1 MRRIWKMMLLT
12 VVMSLAVCLC
22 GAFSVSA
29 EKVSGEPAEGFFWEL
44 DTETGIL
51 TFSGTY
57 SSELN
62 HLKYPEFLEKD
73 TWGAYEDQIR
83 HVFFDGV
90 SDTIGYGMGKVETAS
105 GHINQKIF
113 WEINCVDRTLEITG
127 AGEISC
133 SPWLNFTLFPS
144 NTFQKFARITIG
156 DGLTGR
162 LSKKG
167 IYTDVFEVGKDLQ
180 IENSGVTALKS
191 YVLSPQN
198 PYASTYEGCLYS
210 KDFSRLLSCP
220 SGQAVPK
227 LHPDVKII
235 SEYAFFSEEM
245 DLIVLPWGVTTIEQ
259 DAFMFIGTPP
269 TRVILPDTVTSMQQT
284 GAGGKDNS
292 VLFTYSKSNTVAANA
307 VGGKTTY
314 TERPIFDPVDSLYE
328 YYPDHVSPP
337 QKPDASEPATGDP
350 TNPSSSP
357 DDAKPVDKPTGGTSK
372 PTEPSKPTEQSKPAE
387 TSKPSETSKPASKP
401 AEQSKPASSTPEP
414 SKPASS
420 LPAESS
426 ETEISSES
434 SISESAELSESS
446 AESSEESSEEVSR
459 VEAPEVESSGGDF
472 TWLLPIVIALIAA
485 VAVLAVILIRVLKG
499 K

>member
-1 MRRIWKMMLLT
+1 
-12 VVMSLAVCLC
+12 MSLAVCLC

-133 SPWLNFTLFPS
+133 SPWLNFHIISQQYFS
-144 NTFQKFARITIG
+144 EVCRITLG

-162 LSKKG
+162 LSKK
-167 IYTDVFEVGKDLQ
+167 VFIQMFLRLERIFRLR
-180 IENSGVTALKS
+180 NSGATALKS

-227 LHPDVKII
+227 LHPD
-235 SEYAFFSEEM
+235 
-245 DLIVLPWGVTTIEQ
+245 G
-259 DAFMFIGTPP
+259 
-269 TRVILPDTVTSMQQT
+269 
-284 GAGGKDNS
+284 
-292 VLFTYSKSNTVAANA
+292 
-307 VGGKTTY
+307 
-314 TERPIFDPVDSLYE
+314 
-328 YYPDHVSPP
+328 
-337 QKPDASEPATGDP
+337 
-350 TNPSSSP
+350 
-357 DDAKPVDKPTGGTSK
+357 
-372 PTEPSKPTEQSKPAE
+372 
-387 TSKPSETSKPASKP
+387 
-401 AEQSKPASSTPEP
+401 
-414 SKPASS
+414 
-420 LPAESS
+420 
-426 ETEISSES
+426 
-434 SISESAELSESS
+434 
-446 AESSEESSEEVSR
+446 
-459 VEAPEVESSGGDF
+459 
-472 TWLLPIVIALIAA
+472 
-485 VAVLAVILIRVLKG
+485 
-499 K
+499 

>member
-180 IENSGVTALKS
+180 IENSGATALKS

-350 TNPSSSP
+350 ANPSSSP
-357 DDAKPVDKPTGGTSK
+357 DDAKPTDKPTGGTSK
-372 PTEPSKPTEQSKPAE
+372 PTEPSKPT
-387 TSKPSETSKPASKP
+387 
-401 AEQSKPASSTPEP
+401 EQSKPASSTPEP

-426 ETEISSES
+426 EAEISSES

-446 AESSEESSEEVSR
+446 AESSGESSEEVSR
-459 VEAPEVESSGGDF
+459 VEAPDVESSGGDF
-472 TWLLPIVIALIAA
+472 SWLLPIVIALAAA

>member
-1 MRRIWKMMLLT
+1 MGIGHRNRHLDVFRHIFFGIK
-12 VVMSLAVCLC
+12 SL
-22 GAFSVSA
+22 
-29 EKVSGEPAEGFFWEL
+29 KIP
-44 DTETGIL
+44 GI
-51 TFSGTY
+51 FG
-57 SSELN
+57 
-62 HLKYPEFLEKD
+62 KD

-113 WEINCVDRTLEITG
+113 WELNCVDRTLEITG

-180 IENSGVTALKS
+180 IENSGATALKS

-337 QKPDASEPATGDP
+337 QKPGTGESVTSKPTGDP
-350 TNPSSSP
+350 ANPSSSP
-357 DDAKPVDKPTGGTSK
+357 DDAKPADKPTGGTSK
-372 PTEPSKPTEQSKPAE
+372 PTEPSKPT
-387 TSKPSETSKPASKP
+387 
-401 AEQSKPASSTPEP
+401 EQSKPASSTPEP

-426 ETEISSES
+426 EAEISSES
-434 SISESAELSESS
+434 SIPESAELSESA

>member
-180 IENSGVTALKS
+180 IENSGATALKS

-372 PTEPSKPTEQSKPAE
+372 PTEPSKPTEQSKPA
-387 TSKPSETSKPASKP
+387 
-401 AEQSKPASSTPEP
+401 SSTPEP

-434 SISESAELSESS
+434 SISESAELSESA

-472 TWLLPIVIALIAA
+472 TWLLPIVIALAAA

>member
-180 IENSGVTALKS
+180 IENSGATALKS

-357 DDAKPVDKPTGGTSK
+357 DDAKPTDKPTGGTSK
-372 PTEPSKPTEQSKPAE
+372 PTEPSKPT
-387 TSKPSETSKPASKP
+387 
-401 AEQSKPASSTPEP
+401 EQSKPASSTPEP

-446 AESSEESSEEVSR
+446 AESSGESSEEVSR
-459 VEAPEVESSGGDF
+459 VEAPDVESSGGDF
-472 TWLLPIVIALIAA
+472 SWLLPIVIALAAA

>member
-180 IENSGVTALKS
+180 IENSGATALKS

-372 PTEPSKPTEQSKPAE
+372 PTEPSKPTEQSKPA
-387 TSKPSETSKPASKP
+387 
-401 AEQSKPASSTPEP
+401 SSTPEP

-426 ETEISSES
+426 EAEISSES
-434 SISESAELSESS
+434 SIPESAELSESA

>member
-180 IENSGVTALKS
+180 IENSGATALKS

-337 QKPDASEPATGDP
+337 QKPGTGESVTSKPTGDP
-350 TNPSSSP
+350 ANPSSSP
-357 DDAKPVDKPTGGTSK
+357 DDAKSADKPTGGTSK
-372 PTEPSKPTEQSKPAE
+372 PTEPSKPT
-387 TSKPSETSKPASKP
+387 
-401 AEQSKPASSTPEP
+401 EQSKPASSTPEP

-426 ETEISSES
+426 EAEISSES
-434 SISESAELSESS
+434 SIPESAELSESA

>member
-180 IENSGVTALKS
+180 IENSGATALKS

-292 VLFTYSKSNTVAANA
+292 VLFT
-307 VGGKTTY
+307 
-314 TERPIFDPVDSLYE
+314 
-328 YYPDHVSPP
+328 
-337 QKPDASEPATGDP
+337 
-350 TNPSSSP
+350 
-357 DDAKPVDKPTGGTSK
+357 
-372 PTEPSKPTEQSKPAE
+372 
-387 TSKPSETSKPASKP
+387 
-401 AEQSKPASSTPEP
+401 
-414 SKPASS
+414 
-420 LPAESS
+420 
-426 ETEISSES
+426 
-434 SISESAELSESS
+434 
-446 AESSEESSEEVSR
+446 
-459 VEAPEVESSGGDF
+459 
-472 TWLLPIVIALIAA
+472 
-485 VAVLAVILIRVLKG
+485 
-499 K
+499 

>member
-180 IENSGVTALKS
+180 IENSGATALKS

-372 PTEPSKPTEQSKPAE
+372 PTEPSKPTEQSKPA
-387 TSKPSETSKPASKP
+387 
-401 AEQSKPASSTPEP
+401 SSTPEP

-426 ETEISSES
+426 EAEISSES
-434 SISESAELSESS
+434 SIPESAEPSESS

>member
-180 IENSGVTALKS
+180 IENSGATALKS

-337 QKPDASEPATGDP
+337 QKPGTGESVTSKPTGDP
-350 TNPSSSP
+350 ANPSSSP
-357 DDAKPVDKPTGGTSK
+357 DDAKPTDKPTGGTSK
-372 PTEPSKPTEQSKPAE
+372 PTEPSKPT
-387 TSKPSETSKPASKP
+387 
-401 AEQSKPASSTPEP
+401 EQSKPASSTPEP

-426 ETEISSES
+426 EAEISSES
-434 SISESAELSESS
+434 SIPESAEPSESS
-446 AESSEESSEEVSR
+446 LVDEKSSEEVSR
-459 VEAPEVESSGGDF
+459 VEAPDVESSGGDF
-472 TWLLPIVIALIAA
+472 SWLLPIVIALAAA